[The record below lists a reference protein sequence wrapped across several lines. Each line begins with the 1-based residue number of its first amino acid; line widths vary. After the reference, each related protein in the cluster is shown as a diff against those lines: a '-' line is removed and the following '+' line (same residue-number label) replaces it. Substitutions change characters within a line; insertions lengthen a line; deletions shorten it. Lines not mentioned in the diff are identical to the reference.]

1 MVPGVP
7 DADEAVCWKS
17 LSGEACTKAR
27 TARDSI
33 RTDKTHGSLSAGPPK
48 ANLQQEVLGHVDCA
62 WLQAPEGHHQ
72 VIPASQFVVILESKC
87 EMSL

>member
-1 MVPGVP
+1 VVLGVP

-33 RTDKTHGSLSAGPPK
+33 RTDQTHGSLSLFPPQVPPK
-48 ANLQQEVLGHVDCA
+48 QTFNKKFWDTWTALGYRQPKDVT
-62 WLQAPEGHHQ
+62 
-72 VIPASQFVVILESKC
+72 K
-87 EMSL
+87 